1 MAVSWEDMAEAAAD
15 DVDRQ
20 YWCNV
25 CSLMN
30 NGRDELKSKSNSKTT
45 EIQSY
50 RQNGSTTCIDITMST
65 SVKKQCTAQLWSVEN
80 CQQRKMFLEFNY

>member
-65 SVKKQCTAQLWSVEN
+65 SVKKTMYSPTMECGKL
-80 CQQRKMFLEFNY
+80 